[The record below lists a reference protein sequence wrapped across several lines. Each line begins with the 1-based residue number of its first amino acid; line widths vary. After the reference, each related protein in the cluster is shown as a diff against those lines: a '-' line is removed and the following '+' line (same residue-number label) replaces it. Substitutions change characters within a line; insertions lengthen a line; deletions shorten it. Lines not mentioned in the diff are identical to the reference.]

1 MVWLNLTMLLC
12 ILWSSNCC
20 EPNTEIGRNLVFLNS
35 LFCTCI
41 LILFLSISYPCI
53 VGILQFKWALTELLL
68 LQIVV
73 RENLAWFLLLL
84 LRHRPPQLSCSND
97 RRVQHSRDPASRLS
111 FAASDLLPR
120 CWQPWNC
127 ITIINRADD
136 LEDYTGPQ
144 ERSHSFMSTY
154 VMHRL
159 ILHATLSS
167 CQPIRLWVSSKL
179 MVKLEFLNGCGV
191 HIGAAIN
198 SIYLLSG

>member
-12 ILWSSNCC
+12 ILWSSNSC
-20 EPNTEIGRNLVFLNS
+20 EPNTQIGRNPVFLSS

-41 LILFLSISYPCI
+41 PILFLSISYPCI
-53 VGILQFKWALTELLL
+53 VGILQFKRALTELLL

-73 RENLAWFLLLL
+73 KENLAWFVPLL
-84 LRHRPPQLSCSND
+84 LRRRPPSSAAPMTEGSSTAGIRPPDCLSPP
-97 RRVQHSRDPASRLS
+97 QIFFPAAGSHEK
-111 FAASDLLPR
+111 
-120 CWQPWNC
+120 C

-144 ERSHSFMSTY
+144 VRSHSFVSAY
-154 VMHRL
+154 IMHRL

-167 CQPIRLWVSSKL
+167 CSPIRLWVSSKL

-198 SIYLLSG
+198 SIYLLFG

>member
-1 MVWLNLTMLLC
+1 MHSYPIPVY
-12 ILWSSNCC
+12 
-20 EPNTEIGRNLVFLNS
+20 
-35 LFCTCI
+35 
-41 LILFLSISYPCI
+41 FLSLHCWSPPIQTSPYRITSITNSCQIKPCM
-53 VGILQFKWALTELLL
+53 VCPAPAALS
-68 LQIVV
+68 
-73 RENLAWFLLLL
+73 
-84 LRHRPPQLSCSND
+84 PPQLSCSND

-144 ERSHSFMSTY
+144 ERSHSFVSAY

-167 CQPIRLWVSSKL
+167 CSPIRLWVRSKL
-179 MVKLEFLNGCGV
+179 VVKLEFLNGCGV
-191 HIGAAIN
+191 YIGVAMSTIC
-198 SIYLLSG
+198 LLSG